1 MKTYALLPVPRGTS
15 RMKSVDRHVD
25 AFWVPR
31 PELNELLIAMRGA
44 MRLTWNVDHN
54 ESQVELNWHAMV
66 IGNEDLDAVEPEA
79 PLITLGHSRV
89 YVGLQCAMD
98 HKLRLFYFT
107 LDPEPDGQ
115 YRLVRPAFETT
126 ASDVL
131 VDLKE
136 TLDHG

>member
-31 PELNELLIAMRGA
+31 PELNELLATW
-44 MRLTWNVDHN
+44 RLTWDADHS
-54 ESQVELNWHAMV
+54 ESGLGLNWHAMV
-66 IGNEDLDAVEPEA
+66 IGNEDTDMVEPEA

-98 HKLRLFYFT
+98 QKIRLFYLA

-115 YRLVRPAFETT
+115 YQLVRPAFEAT

-136 TLDHG
+136 TLARG